1 MTDARDWLEKREKK
15 PREWPR
21 CNRQIKRPLK
31 VVYVHGHLPIFQHPH
46 EDLASFRLI
55 TSQMI
60 VNGTVGQGE
69 IVRAFG
75 VPLATV
81 KRYVQIYRK
90 QGAKA
95 FYTAPRRR
103 SAGLLKGAVQERAQ
117 ALLDIGRSVPEVG
130 RELNLLPNT
139 LHKAIRSGRLHQP
152 VKKKIV

>member
-1 MTDARDWLEKREKK
+1 MTDARDWLEKREKE
-15 PREWPR
+15 PREWPG

-31 VVYVHGHLPIFQHPH
+31 VVYVHGHLPIFQHLH

-60 VNGTVGQGE
+60 VNGTVGQAE

-90 QGAKA
+90 ARGESLLYCPATAIRGAA
-95 FYTAPRRR
+95 ERRR
-103 SAGLLKGAVQERAQ
+103 AGTGPSFVGYR
-117 ALLDIGRSVPEVG
+117 PEC
-130 RELNLLPNT
+130 
-139 LHKAIRSGRLHQP
+139 A
-152 VKKKIV
+152 

>member
-1 MTDARDWLEKREKK
+1 MPQLQLPIFPAGMTEIT
-15 PREWPR
+15 P
-21 CNRQIKRPLK
+21 QIAVACEGGT
-31 VVYVHGHLPIFQHPH
+31 VVYVHGHLPIFQHRH

-81 KRYVQIYRK
+81 KRYVKLYRE

-95 FYTAPRRR
+95 FYTCPRRR
-103 SAGLLKGAVQERAQ
+103 SAGLLKGEVQKRAQ

-139 LHKAIRSGRLHQP
+139 LPKAIRSGRLHQP
-152 VKKKIV
+152 IKKKILL